1 MNRKSITA
9 AFATSAVLATAALFA
24 PAAMGH
30 VTLQPTEAPAG
41 AFTRFDVR
49 VPNERDDAQTTR
61 VAVKMPPGIFFAS
74 YEPKPGWDVEIERR
88 ELDQPV
94 EAFGEEQSEEVDTVT
109 FTADG
114 RSNAIA
120 AGQFLDFGLSVN
132 VPEGDAGAKLEFPAT
147 QRYSSGETVRWI
159 GPEDADE
166 PAATVTLTAADEAG
180 GHGAPGSS
188 GAAAGTSSTDDDG
201 GTAAASTADDGS
213 NGLAIAALVVGGL
226 GLVAGLAAL
235 LTARRGRA
243 GTRPGR
249 TEVAA

>member
-24 PAAMGH
+24 PGAMGH

-74 YEPKPGWDVEIERR
+74 YEPKPGWDVAIERR

-94 EAFGEEQSEEVDTVT
+94 EAFGEEQREEVDTVT
-109 FTADG
+109 FSADG

-166 PAATVTLTAADEAG
+166 PAPVVTLAAADGEATDAHG
-180 GHGAPGSS
+180 GAE
-188 GAAAGTSSTDDDG
+188 AAAPDQSAGVSASEVDG
-201 GTAAASTADDGS
+201 KASE
-213 NGLAIAALVVGGL
+213 GLAIAGLVLGGL
-226 GLVAGLAAL
+226 GLLAGIGAFAA
-235 LTARRGRA
+235 ARRR
-243 GTRPGR
+243 
-249 TEVAA
+249 